1 MFHERYISCMEQT
14 QPSRLSSADRRAT
27 AQRFA
32 AWLYDRMI
40 ERDYN
45 LTARGGG
52 QRRLAEQTGLSQATI
67 SRILTGTALNPDP
80 ENLRRIAETLGLPF
94 PELLV
99 RAGVL
104 TADEL
109 NAAQAAPPI
118 DRPPITPEDAARELG
133 IVDPTAIRLFVA
145 QVEAA
150 RAVQQERSD
159 RKRAD

>member
-1 MFHERYISCMEQT
+1 MEQT
-14 QPSRLSSADRRAT
+14 QPPRLSSDRRAT
-27 AQRFA
+27 ASTFA
-32 AWLYDRMI
+32 RWLYDRMI

-45 LTARGGG
+45 LSARGGG

-67 SRILTGTALNPDP
+67 SRILAGSALNPDP
-80 ENLRRIAETLGLPF
+80 ESLRRISEVLGLPF
-94 PELLV
+94 PEVLI

-109 NAAQAAPPI
+109 AAVQATPLDRAPI
-118 DRPPITPEDAARELG
+118 SPEEAARELG
-133 IVDPTAIRLFVA
+133 IVDPTAVRLFVA

-159 RKRAD
+159 RERAD